1 MVLIESLY
9 TILLP
14 YSLLTPS
21 RKSSHGNPPKSPRPE
36 AADIRRSFFAWVQES
51 PRCNSIWGV
60 SPKYFGG
67 PYYKGYNTLGS
78 ILGSPISGN
87 SHLPSLSKVYRQ
99 IWGSFLGFLRRGQPA
114 RRPGTIKNHS
124 FFHISPGSSV
134 LCLASSWCHSTH
146 SETG

>member
-9 TILLP
+9 TILP

-78 ILGSPISGN
+78 ILGSPYFGKFPFTQPFN
-87 SHLPSLSKVYRQ
+87 SLPSN
-99 IWGSFLGFLRRGQPA
+99 LGIFPGIPA
-114 RRPGTIKNHS
+114 PGTASEAPWNHQEPQ

-134 LCLASSWCHSTH
+134 LCLASSWRHSTH